1 MSEPGINTD
10 QSRIR
15 PSRRAD
21 IPPWTWLEGLQ
32 EKPRYASL
40 RRFLAG
46 WRHAPSAARTID
58 YTILEGDPT
67 DRADLDLP
75 IDLPRGA
82 EMASH

>member
-32 EKPRYASL
+32 KKRRWVSL
-40 RRFLAG
+40 RRFFDGL
-46 WRHAPSAARTID
+46 RNAPSAEATID

-67 DRADLDLP
+67 DRADVDLP
-75 IDLPRGA
+75 IGLPRSG